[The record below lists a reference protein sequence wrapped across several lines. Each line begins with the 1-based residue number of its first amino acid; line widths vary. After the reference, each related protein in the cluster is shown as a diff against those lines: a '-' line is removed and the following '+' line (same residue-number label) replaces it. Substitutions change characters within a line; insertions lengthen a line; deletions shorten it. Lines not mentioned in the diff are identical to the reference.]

1 MKSLFSVKGL
11 TRGAAVA
18 ALYVLLTLLTSVFGL
33 SSGVIQI
40 RLSEALCVLPIF
52 MPEAIPGLFIGCI
65 LANALS
71 GCLFWDV
78 VFGSIATLI
87 GAIGA
92 YLLRRLPK
100 RLLFF
105 ATLPTI
111 IANALIIPPV
121 LTLVYGS
128 DTALYLLFLSVL
140 TSEIICAGGFG
151 SALALYM
158 SKSRIFK

>member
-92 YLLRRLPK
+92 YLLRRLPS

-111 IANALIIPPV
+111 IANALIVPPV
-121 LTLVYGS
+121 LMIVYGS
-128 DTALYLLFLSVL
+128 EMALYLLFFSVL
-140 TSEIICAGGFG
+140 ISEVICAGGLG
-151 SALALYM
+151 TALALYL
-158 SKSRIFK
+158 SKSKLLK

>member
-1 MKSLFSVKGL
+1 MKRLFTVKRL
-11 TRGAAVA
+11 TRGAAIA

-40 RLSEALCVLPIF
+40 RLSEALCILPLF

-78 VFGSIATLI
+78 VFGSLATLI

-92 YLLRRLPK
+92 YLLRRLPT
-100 RLLFF
+100 RLSFL

-111 IANALIIPPV
+111 LANALIVPPV
-121 LTLVYGS
+121 LMIVYGS
-128 DTALYLLFLSVL
+128 EIALYLLFFSVL
-140 TSEIICAGGFG
+140 ISEVICAGGLG
-151 SALALYM
+151 TVLALYL
-158 SKSRIFK
+158 SKSKLLK

>member
-1 MKSLFSVKGL
+1 MKRLFTVKRL
-11 TRGAAVA
+11 TRGAAIA

-40 RLSEALCVLPIF
+40 RLSEALCILPLF

-78 VFGSIATLI
+78 VFGSLATLI

-92 YLLRRLPK
+92 YLLRRLPT
-100 RLLFF
+100 RLYFL

-111 IANALIIPPV
+111 LANALIVPPV
-121 LTLVYGS
+121 LMIVYGS
-128 DTALYLLFLSVL
+128 EMALYLLFFSVL
-140 TSEIICAGGFG
+140 ISEAICAGGLG
-151 SALALYM
+151 TVLALYL
-158 SKSRIFK
+158 SKSKLLK